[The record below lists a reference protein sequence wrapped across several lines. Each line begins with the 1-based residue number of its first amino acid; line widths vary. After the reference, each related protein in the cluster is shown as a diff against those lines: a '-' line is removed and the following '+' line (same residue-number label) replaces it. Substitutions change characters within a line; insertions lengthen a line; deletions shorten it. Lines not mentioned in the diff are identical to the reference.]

1 MKGATTMTNRE
12 LTFTITE
19 ASRTG
24 FAIGIKYYTIKCA
37 ACGYKLNYVESKDL
51 FSYMEQI
58 AEKFNNMGNAVLFEV
73 A

>member
-1 MKGATTMTNRE
+1 MTNRE

-24 FAIGIKYYTIKCA
+24 FAIGVKYYTIKCNSDKSIK
-37 ACGYKLNYVESKDL
+37 YSYVEAAEL
-51 FSYMEQI
+51 FRYMEII
-58 AEKFNNMGNAVLFEV
+58 AEKFNNMGTAVLFEV

>member
-1 MKGATTMTNRE
+1 MKNRE

-24 FAIGIKYYTIKCA
+24 FAIGVKYYTIKCDSDKSLK
-37 ACGYKLNYVESKDL
+37 YTYIESKDL
-51 FSYMEQI
+51 FRYMELI
-58 AEKFNNMGNAVLFEV
+58 AEKFNNQGHAVLFEV